1 MFEAGSAAFSV
12 TMLVDGSKHPP
23 PQFMRGFT
31 IQVLCHPAGPAHLS
45 SEGDEIVFSE
55 AILRPHF
62 LKELPTLLWVPTRA
76 GVLPLP
82 RLATQVEAFER
93 FPQAAVVQARRGVE
107 AAT

>member
-76 GVLPLP
+76 GALPRP